1 MPFYRGDAARVDD
14 LRRAVT
20 HGGIFDVGRVG
31 PERGRSGRC
40 ASSGQPLARASVSYL
55 SATVKPTV
63 SPRETHRH
71 QLVILSAASQRQ
83 DHGLSFPPNLKA
95 AAHKVISPGSSARGS
110 WKTSRRDALPIWRR
124 HDHERPIALRVTPAG
139 LSAIPPA
146 GDRGQLVAASPK
158 SAAPSPRSGRKP
170 KHQRPRARLRQ
181 YPGNLCGRD

>member
-1 MPFYRGDAARVDD
+1 MLHVSMTYGVPSP
-14 LRRAVT
+14 T
-20 HGGIFDVGRVG
+20 VGWVG

-40 ASSGQPLARASVSYL
+40 PSSGQPLARASVSYL
-55 SATVKPTV
+55 SATVKLTV
-63 SPRETHRH
+63 SHRETHRH

-124 HDHERPIALRVTPAG
+124 HDHERPIALQVTPAG

-146 GDRGQLVAASPK
+146 GDCGQLVAASPK

-170 KHQRPRARLRQ
+170 KPRLRQ
-181 YPGNLCGRD
+181 YPGNLCLASLAISTIDAEAPPEAG